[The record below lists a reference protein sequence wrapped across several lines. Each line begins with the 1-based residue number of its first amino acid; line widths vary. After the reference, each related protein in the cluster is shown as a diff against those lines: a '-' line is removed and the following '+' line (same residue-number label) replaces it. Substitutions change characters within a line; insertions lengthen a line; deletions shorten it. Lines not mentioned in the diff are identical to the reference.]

1 MGHSAI
7 IAYRQEDKGALE
19 SVLLIFLLNK
29 RD

>member
-7 IAYRQEDKGALE
+7 VAYHPVEKEAFE